1 MAIIIL
7 LRHGENEWVKEHKLA
22 GWIPGVHLNENG
34 RKQAQD
40 AADRLAHLPISTL
53 YSSPV
58 ERCMET
64 AEYLSKSLSLP
75 INQLPEVGEVRYGD
89 WEGEKIADLAKLD
102 EWHVVQHVPSRHAF
116 PGGESM
122 RAVQVRIVDA
132 LEALAKKHGDEMI
145 VVCAHADLIKMAMAH
160 YLGTHLDLFQR
171 IVISPCSASVLMLGD
186 KGLIRIL
193 RVNDHGPIPKPPKKK
208 KEEGESKE

>member
-1 MAIIIL
+1 MVIIIL

-34 RKQAQD
+34 RQQAKD
-40 AADRLAHLPISTL
+40 AAERLAHLPITTL

-64 AEYLSKSLSLP
+64 AQVLATKIGLE
-75 INQLPEVGEVRYGD
+75 IVELPEVGEVRYGD
-89 WEGEKIADLAKLD
+89 WEGKKIEDLAKLP
-102 EWHVVQHVPSRHAF
+102 EWHVVQHAPSRHAF

-122 RAVQVRIVDA
+122 RAVQTRMVDA
-132 LEALAKKHGDEMI
+132 LESLAEKHGDEMI
-145 VVCAHADLIKMAMAH
+145 VVCAHADLIKMALAH

-171 IVISPCSASVLMLGD
+171 IVISPCSASVIMLGE
-186 KGLIRIL
+186 KGLIRVL
-193 RVNDHGPIPKPPKKK
+193 RVNDHGPIPKPPEK
-208 KEEGESKE
+208 KEKKAAS

>member
-34 RKQAQD
+34 RKQAED

-64 AEYLSKSLSLP
+64 AEYVAKKLDLS
-75 INQLPEVGEVRYGD
+75 IVQLPEVGEVRYGD
-89 WEGEKIADLAKLD
+89 WEGEKIAELAKLP
-102 EWHVVQHVPSRHAF
+102 EWHVVQHVPSRHEF
-116 PGGESM
+116 PAGETM
-122 RAVQVRIVDA
+122 RGVQNRIVDA
-132 LEALAKKHGDEMI
+132 LEALAQKHGDEMI

-186 KGLIRIL
+186 KGVIRVL
-193 RVNDHGPIPKPPKKK
+193 RVNDHGPIPKPPEK
-208 KEEGESKE
+208 KEKGDQS

>member
-64 AEYLSKSLSLP
+64 AEYVGKTLGLP
-75 INQLPEVGEVRYGD
+75 ITQLPEVGEVRYGD
-89 WEGEKIADLAKLD
+89 WEGEKIAELAKLP

-116 PGGESM
+116 PAGESM

-132 LEALAKKHGDEMI
+132 LEGLAQKHGDEMI

-186 KGLIRIL
+186 KGLIRVL
-193 RVNDHGPIPKPPKKK
+193 RINDHGPIPIPPKKK
-208 KEEGESKE
+208 EEKDKS